1 MLKQL
6 LFSIF
11 ENKMDISLINEMDII
26 IVDNDIEKS
35 AETIVNSI
43 NEGAGRAKKLLY
55 YNYAVKGLSHVR
67 NELLNQALLLN
78 PDFII
83 FIDDDEF
90 VTPGWVNELLMTIT
104 RNDADAVRGPVIA
117 KLDKN
122 ISKYIA
128 YFFKRKEYP
137 DNSQIFSL
145 ATGNLIL
152 RRKSLE
158 KFNVWFDN
166 RFNSTG
172 SEDSFFGIQLMQK
185 GARIYWAANAI
196 VYETIPDKRAT
207 LKWLIKSSYN
217 HALSFTYILKLEKEY
232 FGLLKKTIISAG
244 YFLVGS
250 IALLAVPFPFR
261 WKYWSILKISEGI
274 GGFAGLFSIPFLEYA
289 KDR

>member
-1 MLKQL
+1 MYKLTICIPTYRRPLMLKQL

-43 NEGAGRAKKLLY
+43 NEGADRAKKLLY

-117 KLDKN
+117 KYIEIHRLLFQKKR
-122 ISKYIA
+122 IS
-128 YFFKRKEYP
+128 
-137 DNSQIFSL
+137 
-145 ATGNLIL
+145 G
-152 RRKSLE
+152 
-158 KFNVWFDN
+158 
-166 RFNSTG
+166 
-172 SEDSFFGIQLMQK
+172 
-185 GARIYWAANAI
+185 
-196 VYETIPDKRAT
+196 
-207 LKWLIKSSYN
+207 
-217 HALSFTYILKLEKEY
+217 
-232 FGLLKKTIISAG
+232 
-244 YFLVGS
+244 
-250 IALLAVPFPFR
+250 
-261 WKYWSILKISEGI
+261 
-274 GGFAGLFSIPFLEYA
+274 
-289 KDR
+289 